1 MGGFHELQAQKVLYP
16 AISQKKDEEENEWV
30 TTHIC
35 ENPDVKLT
43 KLSVPSRDA
52 HLLLPC
58 AVLSLHFAALLTATY
73 TSEIIVLC
81 KDKNFCYSQLWL
93 THQLMTV

>member
-1 MGGFHELQAQKVLYP
+1 MEGFHELQAQKVLYP
-16 AISQKKDEEENEWV
+16 AISQKKDEEENEWA

-52 HLLLPC
+52 HLLCHVRYFHYTLLLCLLP
-58 AVLSLHFAALLTATY
+58 
-73 TSEIIVLC
+73 
-81 KDKNFCYSQLWL
+81 L
-93 THQLMTV
+93 THLKLLCCAKTRTSVTANSG